1 MVKISMMY
9 PNKEGSRFDMD
20 YYLKTHMPMSIE
32 RLGSSPGFSGVSVER
47 GLAGGAPGSPPHYIA
62 VCHYTFESLED
73 FLTAF
78 NANAAELQG
87 DIPNYTDL
95 SPLIQVS
102 SVEIAR

>member
-9 PNKEGSRFDMD
+9 PNKEGARFDFD
-20 YYLKTHMPMSIE
+20 YYLRTHMPTSVD
-32 RLGSSPGFSGVSVER
+32 RLASSPGFRSVSVER
-47 GLAGGAPGSPPHYIA
+47 GLAGGAPGSRPHYIA
-62 VCHYTFESLED
+62 MCHYTFESLEA

-95 SPLIQVS
+95 SPMIQVS
-102 SVEIAR
+102 SVEFLR